1 MEAVGLVPCLLRR
14 EAHPYPVDH
23 HSRSRLR
30 PCLQLLEASWKRW
43 AWKDRCVLGW
53 EEGMGQGK
61 VEEMERVEEMKVEE
75 MKQAGLEG
83 GSRGTLGGDRQCM
96 EAPVSSRD

>member
-1 MEAVGLVPCLLRR
+1 MGTRRHVGLVPCLLWRQ
-14 EAHPYPVDH
+14 AHPYPVDH
-23 HSRSRLR
+23 YSRSILR

-61 VEEMERVEEMKVEE
+61 VEEMEQVEE
-75 MKQAGLEG
+75 MKQTGLEG
-83 GSRGTLGGDRQCM
+83 GSRGNLGGDRQCM

>member
-1 MEAVGLVPCLLRR
+1 M
-14 EAHPYPVDH
+14 
-23 HSRSRLR
+23 
-30 PCLQLLEASWKRW
+30 
-43 AWKDRCVLGW
+43 LGW

-96 EAPVSSRD
+96 EAPVSSGD